1 MKNSIFVAVG
11 IIVLVGAGLWYA
23 NKMQSDKDVAAV
35 PESTEPVKKVIEVS
49 VADRTLAPGIVTVT
63 EGDDITIR
71 VTTDESGEFHI
82 SGYEIENDMEVGSV
96 LEFSFVA
103 DKPGRYNFELHPKS
117 DTASE
122 SHDEE
127 DGEEASETADEATE
141 AEHDE
146 AEEDIVIGAFVVNP
160 K

>member
-1 MKNSIFVAVG
+1 MKNILFIAVG

-23 NKMQSDKDVAAV
+23 NKMQSDKDATVV
-35 PESTEPVKKVIEVS
+35 PESTEPVKKVVEVS
-49 VADRTLAPGIVTVT
+49 VAERTLAPNIVTVT
-63 EGDDITIR
+63 EGDDVTIR

-103 DKPGRYNFELHPKS
+103 DKPGRYNFELHPKA
-117 DTASE
+117 DTAE
-122 SHDEE
+122 GSHDET
-127 DGEEASETADEATE
+127 EEAEVAVEAGD
-141 AEHDE
+141 DE